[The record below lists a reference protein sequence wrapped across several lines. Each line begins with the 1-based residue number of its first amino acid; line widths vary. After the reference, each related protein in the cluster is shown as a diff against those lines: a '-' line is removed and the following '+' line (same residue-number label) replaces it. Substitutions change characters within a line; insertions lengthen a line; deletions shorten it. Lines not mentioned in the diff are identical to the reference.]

1 MPVRIEQ
8 ALNAAASLYPTEAE
22 SPPTNSTGRVTGA
35 WHPVTEAHS
44 EPTVA
49 GNGNRHVTAINRHI
63 TAANTHG
70 AAARS
75 ILKGMPTA
83 TKQVARGGVEA
94 SDDFHARANAIAA
107 RHLGNP
113 ISAGR
118 KRPPAHQALHIGSAG
133 RSFDQSALQ
142 FVASMPVS
150 TAGNG
155 TRHWH
160 PNPQAR
166 VQPSDS
172 LRSVARVV
180 DVAESGQEV
189 SSWAHS
195 GA

>member
-8 ALNAAASLYPTEAE
+8 ALNAAANLYPTEAE
-22 SPPTNSTGRVTGA
+22 NPPTNSTGRVIGA
-35 WHPVTEAHS
+35 WQPVTEATHS

-49 GNGNRHVTAINRHI
+49 GNENRHVTA
-63 TAANTHG
+63 AKTHV

-75 ILKGMPTA
+75 ILKGTPTA
-83 TKQVARGGVEA
+83 TKQVAPGGVEA
-94 SDDFHARANAIAA
+94 SDDFHARVNAVAA

-118 KRPPAHQALHIGSAG
+118 KRPPAHQAHHMGSVG
-133 RSFDQSALQ
+133 RCFDQSALQ
-142 FVASMPVS
+142 FVASMPVP

-155 TRHWH
+155 TRQWH

-166 VQPSDS
+166 VQPSDF

-180 DVAESGQEV
+180 DVAESVQEV
-189 SSWAHS
+189 SSWAHP
-195 GA
+195 AA